1 MTRPGR
7 LAIVVLLLAGSG
19 CGYHLSGGGSTIP
32 QNIKVIAVL
41 PFENRTNRPEIEQ
54 RVTEQVA
61 LELSRR
67 GRYRIVA
74 SSTEADAVLEGAVT
88 SYQRSAVL
96 FNEAGRASR
105 QEVVVALQAT
115 LRERSGDEVLWRQSG
130 LIFKEQYEVPDT
142 GDFSNLE
149 ETALDD
155 LSRGA
160 AGVLVTSILEGF

>member
-1 MTRPGR
+1 MKAALPLG
-7 LAIVVLLLAGSG
+7 LALLCAG

-32 QNIKVIAVL
+32 ENIKIIAVL

-61 LELSRR
+61 SELTRR
-67 GRYRIVA
+67 GKYRIVA
-74 SSTEADAVLEGAVT
+74 SSAEADAVLEGAVT
-88 SYQRSAVL
+88 SYRRSPVL

-105 QEVVVALQAT
+105 QEVAVALQAT
-115 LRERSGDEVLWRQSG
+115 LRERTRDEVLWRQSG
-130 LIFKEQYEVPDT
+130 LIFKEQYDVPDT

-155 LSRGA
+155 LSKGA